1 MVKTAKS
8 EARIFTV
15 ETSFA
20 QGARRPGGVSRE
32 HAIDQA
38 EHNINELKADFDNWL
53 DQTLEQLRSAIQESE
68 GSSFNHSWHKRAYEC
83 CSQLRDVGTTMGFA
97 LITFIANNLCK
108 ILQAIDAGKAYDKA
122 MITCHVDALF
132 LARTEPF
139 CKLSPDQL
147 PEMTD
152 GLRRVVELVDDFQS
166 QPIK

>member
-1 MVKTAKS
+1 MVKKANV
-8 EARIFTV
+8 EARIFSV

-32 HAIDQA
+32 QALGQAQRNID
-38 EHNINELKADFDNWL
+38 ELKPDFDNWL

-68 GSSFNHSWHKRAYEC
+68 GGSFSHSWHKRAYDC
-83 CSQLRDVGTTMGFA
+83 CSQLRDVGTTMDFA

-152 GLRRVVELVDDFQS
+152 GLRRVVELVGDLQS
-166 QPIK
+166 QPVK